1 MRERYTV
8 RSFNMNE
15 KTEDIME
22 RKVVEDNRDRNI
34 YENLTHVYVHIYIYV
49 CICIN
54 CSCSCYYNKNI
65 FSRIMS

>member
-34 YENLTHVYVHIYIYV
+34 YENLTHVYVHIYICMYMYKLFV
-49 CICIN
+49 
-54 CSCSCYYNKNI
+54 
-65 FSRIMS
+65 